1 MRPIAFLP
9 LFSLVSSVEFS
20 SCTRDKLFHASNGL
34 LDRNDDD
41 DDDDDDINSISNRIK
56 IKIK

>member
-1 MRPIAFLP
+1 MRPIAFMP

-20 SCTRDKLFHASNGL
+20 SCTREILVHASNGL

-56 IKIK
+56 IK